1 LKAHSFFGSSTAVES
16 HVNKALNIKTMII
29 DISGVP
35 FLDITAMFTLKDL
48 HVTLQHSGVEVI
60 IVASHELQQEL
71 FKLDRAKTFRKD
83 KFFTSLEDAVRQL

>member
-1 LKAHSFFGSSTAVES
+1 
-16 HVNKALNIKTMII
+16 
-29 DISGVP
+29 
-35 FLDITAMFTLKDL
+35 
-48 HVTLQHSGVEVI
+48 VEVI